1 MITFNQQDANREPN
15 HCAMLP
21 FTRNAFDP
29 MDFTP
34 MNLDKIPTH
43 VKRKTTSAFELATSV
58 LFLSGIQHFAESPA
72 GMAHMPIA
80 IKSFLQQLPVRWD
93 DVKYIDGFPG
103 KYVIIARKA
112 GKKWYIAG
120 INGESIQRTI
130 QLDLTPFKAGKALLI
145 TDGKEKSDFNITTS
159 RIVSPQ
165 TITLQPAGGFVIV
178 LE

>member
-1 MITFNQQDANREPN
+1 
-15 HCAMLP
+15 
-21 FTRNAFDP
+21 
-29 MDFTP
+29 
-34 MNLDKIPTH
+34 
-43 VKRKTTSAFELATSV
+43 
-58 LFLSGIQHFAESPA
+58 
-72 GMAHMPIA
+72 MAHMPIA

-120 INGESIQRTI
+120 INGESIPRTI

-145 TDGKEKSDFNITTS
+145 TDGKEQSDFNITTS